1 MDGGHGIAE
10 GGLHLSAVF
19 LGRLNSLFQI
29 ADVVES
35 VEDADDVDA
44 VFDGLGAEGVHHVVG
59 VVLIAQD
66 VLAPEQHLQFC
77 VLHVLADGAQALP
90 RVLPRKRIHA
100 SKVAPPQH
108 SRE

>member
-1 MDGGHGIAE
+1 MRMMSMPFSMDLAQKA
-10 GGLHLSAVF
+10 S
-19 LGRLNSLFQI
+19 
-29 ADVVES
+29 D
-35 VEDADDVDA
+35 
-44 VFDGLGAEGVHHVVG
+44 HVVG

-66 VLAPEQHLQFC
+66 VLAPEQQLQFC

-90 RVLPRKRIHA
+90 GVFVPKKRMHT